1 MRRLL
6 LLCDHF
12 PPAFAPRMGYLVR
25 NLADMNWQVD
35 IVTSNDLREENF
47 KSLVGNNTI
56 IRVDTGEDLI
66 PPTLMGRIWRM
77 VNLKRRFFSNKK
89 PYVEAA
95 MNLPNKY
102 DLLLVSTSWAM
113 YVLQAGAEVAKK
125 KGIPFVVDLRDIH
138 EQNPLVKSNYTGIK
152 KLVDVYFNLN
162 FKNAIL
168 RARNN
173 ELVKAAAVIS
183 ITPWHV
189 NILSKY
195 HSNVKCIYNGYDEE
209 TYKPEVNLSTSRFI
223 ITYTGS
229 INYIELRDPDL
240 LFKAVLR
247 LKENDIISSDLFK
260 IDFYIPNRDIEMVKN
275 TSVFH
280 NISEFVDFHS
290 YVETSKVP
298 GLLNNSVIVLL
309 LTNLS
314 SDTGPKG
321 VISTT
326 RFFEYLAVERP
337 ILCVR
342 SDEST
347 MEEAIKISNAG
358 VSART
363 VEEAYDFIYEKWQ
376 EWKEKG
382 HTTVNV
388 NQDYKKQFSR
398 KAQASQFVEIFEKVI
413 QDHEA

>member
-1 MRRLL
+1 
-6 LLCDHF
+6 
-12 PPAFAPRMGYLVR
+12 MGYLVK

-89 PYVEAA
+89 PYVKAA
-95 MNLPNKY
+95 LSLHQNY
-102 DLLLVSTSWAM
+102 DLLLVSTSWAI
-113 YVLQAGAEVAKK
+113 YILQAGAEVSKK
-125 KGIPFVVDLRDIH
+125 TGIPFIVDLRDIH

-173 ELVKAAAVIS
+173 ELVKAAAIIS

-321 VISTT
+321 VISTK
-326 RFFEYLAVERP
+326 FFEYLAVERP

-342 SDEST
+342 SDESI